1 MVTDRCGNEKAEM
14 FRERRQL
21 STIFSHLNMYVQ
33 FINQLNNRFTESNDK
48 LHLIKLRSTFS
59 IGFLMFSIVK

>member
-33 FINQLNNRFTESNDK
+33 FINQLNNFTQSNEK
-48 LHLIKLRSTFS
+48 LHLIKLRLTFS
-59 IGFLMFSIVK
+59 IGFVTIAIAK